1 MIHVE
6 GDLNIDTYNDN
17 PVNVIAQTNAQTNTS
32 YHCQHSTSPKQP
44 EHNSGECQ
52 PIYLND
58 KKGNK
63 ADLFR
68 VILGLY
74 ETGFFQDPAG
84 GKPTKK
90 DVFAAFGQM
99 LHEDFS
105 EFEKNLSA
113 MKNVNNDSPANSSIF
128 DKLKSAVET
137 YMSPKN

>member
-32 YHCQHSTSPKQP
+32 YHYQHSASPKQP
-44 EHNSGECQ
+44 AHNSNECQ
-52 PIYLND
+52 PIYLNAQR
-58 KKGNK
+58 GNK

-74 ETGFFQDPAG
+74 ETGFFKDSTGRKSA
-84 GKPTKK
+84 KK

-99 LHEDFS
+99 LHEDFD
-105 EFEKNLSA
+105 EFEKHLAA
-113 MKNVNNDSPANSSIF
+113 MKNVNNDSQANSAIF

-137 YMSPKN
+137 YMSPKH

>member
-32 YHCQHSTSPKQP
+32 YHYQYSASSKQP
-44 EHNSGECQ
+44 EHNSDECQ
-52 PIYLND
+52 PIYLNAQR
-58 KKGNK
+58 GNK

-74 ETGFFQDPAG
+74 ETGFFQDSDG
-84 GKPTKK
+84 GKPAKK
-90 DVFAAFGQM
+90 DVFAAFGRM

-113 MKNVNNDSPANSSIF
+113 MKNVNNDSPANTSIF

>member
-32 YHCQHSTSPKQP
+32 YHYQHSSSPKQP
-44 EHNSGECQ
+44 AHNSDECQ
-52 PIYLND
+52 PIYLNAQR
-58 KKGNK
+58 GNK

-74 ETGFFQDPAG
+74 ETGFFKDSTGRKSA
-84 GKPTKK
+84 KK

>member
-32 YHCQHSTSPKQP
+32 YHYQHSASPKQP
-44 EHNSGECQ
+44 AHNSDECQ
-52 PIYLND
+52 PIYLNAQR
-58 KKGNK
+58 GNK

-74 ETGFFQDPAG
+74 LMGFFKTAEG
-84 GKPTKK
+84 GNPDKQ

-99 LHEDFS
+99 LHEDFHK
-105 EFEKNLSA
+105 FEKNLNA
-113 MKNVNNDSPANSSIF
+113 MKNLDNDSTANSDIF
-128 DKLKSAVET
+128 DDLKSAVED
-137 YMSPKN
+137 YMSSNL

>member
-32 YHCQHSTSPKQP
+32 YHYQHSASPKQP
-44 EHNSGECQ
+44 EHNSDECQ
-52 PIYLND
+52 PIYLNAQR
-58 KKGNK
+58 GNK

-74 ETGFFQDPAG
+74 ETGFFKDSTGRKSA
-84 GKPTKK
+84 KK

-99 LHEDFS
+99 LHEDFDN
-105 EFEKNLSA
+105 FEKHLAA
-113 MKNVNNDSPANSSIF
+113 MKNVNNDSPANSAIF

-137 YMSPKN
+137 YMSPKH

>member
-32 YHCQHSTSPKQP
+32 YHYQYSARSKQP
-44 EHNSGECQ
+44 EHNSDECQ
-52 PIYLND
+52 PIYLNAQR
-58 KKGNK
+58 GNK

-74 ETGFFQDPAG
+74 ETGFFQDSDG
-84 GKPTKK
+84 GKPAKK